1 MSISSM
7 SAVQLVIFPVLFCKK
22 KKNFYIYVCKGT
34 VKIIVYVLVLWFLF
48 EISRK
53 HRHSSL
59 AAV

>member
-1 MSISSM
+1 MNISSM
-7 SAVQLVIFPVLFCKK
+7 SAVQLVIFPVLCCKK
-22 KKNFYIYVCKGT
+22 KTSFIFVCKGT
-34 VKIIVYVLVLWFLF
+34 VEIIVYVPVLWLLF